1 MLRFIR
7 NARFFWILVVAGASF
22 AIPAHAQQ
30 DPTPMP
36 QQQGPPEPAPPI
48 DRSEQQVLRKM
59 EQERNVIRQK
69 DIIADANKLLEL
81 AKKLKAEVEK
91 SNKDQLSL
99 SVVDT
104 AGQME
109 KLAKS
114 VKEKMRD
121 GN

>member
-7 NARFFWILVVAGASF
+7 NARFFSILVVAGASF
-22 AIPAHAQQ
+22 AIPAHAQE
-30 DPTPMP
+30 PMSGPP
-36 QQQGPPEPAPPI
+36 QQQGPPEAVPPI

-59 EQERNVIRQK
+59 AQERNLIRQK

>member
-7 NARFFWILVVAGASF
+7 NARFFWILLLAGASF
-22 AIPAHAQQ
+22 AIPAHAQE
-30 DPTPMP
+30 PISEPP
-36 QQQGPPEPAPPI
+36 QQQGPPEAVPPI

-59 EQERNVIRQK
+59 AQERNVARQK
-69 DIIADANKLLEL
+69 ELVAEANKLLEL

-104 AGQME
+104 AGEME

-114 VKEKMRD
+114 VKDKMRD